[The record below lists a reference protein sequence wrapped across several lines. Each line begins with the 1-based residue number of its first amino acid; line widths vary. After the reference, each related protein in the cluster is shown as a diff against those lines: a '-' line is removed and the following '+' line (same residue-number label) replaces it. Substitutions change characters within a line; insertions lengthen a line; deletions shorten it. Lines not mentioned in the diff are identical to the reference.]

1 MQLDLKMGR
10 AMKTP
15 HWKPYSFRAAL
26 VRKFI
31 PDVRRNLKMKN
42 GLIMRA
48 SVKKHLM
55 FFHGNA
61 FEREVNTATL
71 LASYVPA
78 DGVIYDVGANIG
90 LYSLAF
96 AANRKRRVVAFEP
109 FDAAL
114 RFLERNVSQ
123 NNLDNIEIHR
133 IVLSDRKGTCR
144 FTLDNVTTSTSHI
157 SADDEQGIEMACCD
171 LDTYV
176 EENSLPMPDL
186 IKMDIEGA
194 DELILR
200 GMEKLLKTARPLVY
214 LEGGISNERGEVIA
228 INFLIERGFKIYDTM
243 RSRTLTADTQ
253 EYAFI
258 ACPPQTA

>member
-1 MQLDLKMGR
+1 MGGVI
-10 AMKTP
+10 KTTY
-15 HWKPYSFRAAL
+15 WKPYSFRAAF

-31 PDVRRNLKMKN
+31 PDVKRNLKMKN
-42 GLIMRA
+42 GLIMQA
-48 SVKKHLM
+48 SIKKHLM

-61 FEREVNTATL
+61 FEREENTATL

-78 DGVIYDVGANIG
+78 DGVIYDLGANIG

-96 AANRKRRVVAFEP
+96 AANRRNRVIAFEP

-114 RFLERNVSQ
+114 KYLKRNISQ
-123 NNLDNIEIHR
+123 NNLDNIEVHQ

-144 FTLDNVTTSTSHI
+144 FTFDNVTTSTSHI
-157 SADDEQGIEMACCD
+157 SSDEEQGAELPCSD

-176 EENSLPMPDL
+176 EEHKLPPPDL

-194 DELILR
+194 DEPIFK
-200 GMEKLLKTARPLVY
+200 GMENLLKTARPLVY

-228 INFLIERGFKIYDTM
+228 INFLKERGFKIYDL
-243 RSRTLTADTQ
+243 SRKHELLPDTQ

-258 ACPPQTA
+258 ACPDRVTTCN